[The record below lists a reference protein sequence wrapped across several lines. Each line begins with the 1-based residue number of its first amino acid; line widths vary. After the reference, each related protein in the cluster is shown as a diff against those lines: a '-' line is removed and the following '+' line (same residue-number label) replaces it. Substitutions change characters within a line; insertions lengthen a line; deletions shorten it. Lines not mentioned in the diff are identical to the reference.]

1 MNQEKIGKFIKA
13 IREENNLTQ
22 KEFADKL
29 GVTFQAVSKWENGKN
44 VPDIGILKQMSEE
57 FHVNIDEILQGE
69 RNENKREDKKKNW
82 YPFIILFLIL
92 FIIGIVIFTKGTN
105 NDYEFKTISSKCSDF
120 IITGSAAYN
129 KEKASIYIANVEFCG
144 KEDKT
149 VYKEIT
155 CNLYESFEN
164 TKTLISNC
172 SKKNNATL
180 EEYLKELNMKV
191 DHYSSNCKNMTS
203 NSLVL
208 EIQALNEENKTI
220 TYNIPLKLNDNCKE

>member
-1 MNQEKIGKFIKA
+1 MNQEKIGKFIKKL
-13 IREENNLTQ
+13 REENNLTQ

-44 VPDIGILKQMSEE
+44 VPDIGILKEMSEE
-57 FHVNIDEILQGE
+57 FHIDIDEILQGE
-69 RNENKREDKKKNW
+69 RKEHKEGTKNHNW
-82 YPFIILFLIL
+82 YPIIIIILIL
-92 FIIGIVIFTKGTN
+92 ALVGILLLFKNKG
-105 NDYEFKTISSKCSDF
+105 NDYEFKTISSSCSDF

-155 CNLYESFEN
+155 CILYENYNN
-164 TKTLISNC
+164 TKTQVSECLK
-172 SKKNNATL
+172 KKNSTL

-191 DHYSSNCKNMTS
+191 DHYSTSCKNLTT
-203 NSLVL
+203 NSLIL
-208 EIQALNEENKTI
+208 EIKALNEDNKTI
-220 TYNIPLKLNDNCKE
+220 TYNIPLKLNDNCKG